1 MLEFISFI
9 TRETYWDPH
18 SRIIRAILKCYGIN
32 VGKNFLI
39 KGVPKLK
46 IRGKAENII
55 VGDNVSILGNIDIR
69 NRENGRLIIEN
80 DVTIEQDCRFVAA
93 RDGDIIIG
101 KNSVIGAFAVFNG
114 GANIKIGN
122 KCIFAVRT
130 TINANDHLMARKLS
144 IRDQGFV
151 HAPVIIGDDCW
162 FGTNVSIHKGVNIRT
177 GSIIGA
183 NAVVTKDTDPYS
195 INVGIPAKKI
205 GERK

>member
-1 MLEFISFI
+1 MLEFLSFI
-9 TRETYWDPH
+9 TKEKYWTPH
-18 SRIIRAILKCYGIN
+18 SRIMRAILKCYGIKT
-32 VGKNFLI
+32 GKNFYI
-39 KGVPKLK
+39 KGIPKLK

-55 VGDNVSILGNIDIR
+55 IGDNVSILGNIDIR
-69 NRENGRLIIEN
+69 NRENGKLIIEN
-80 DVTIEQDCRFVAA
+80 DVTIEQDCRFVTA
-93 RDGDIIIG
+93 RDGVIIIG

-114 GANIKIGN
+114 GADIKIGH

-130 TINANDHLMARKLS
+130 SINANDHLMSRKLS

-151 HAPVIIGDDCW
+151 HAPVIIEDDCW
-162 FGTNVSIHKGVNIRT
+162 FGTNVSVHKGVNIKK

-205 GERK
+205 GERN

>member
-9 TRETYWDPH
+9 TNEKFWTPH
-18 SRIIRAILKCYGIN
+18 SRIIRAILKHYGIRT
-32 VGKNFLI
+32 GKNFLI
-39 KGVPKLK
+39 KGIPKLK

-55 VGDNVSILGNIDIR
+55 IGNNVSILGNIDIR
-69 NRENGRLIIEN
+69 NRENGKLIIEN

-93 RDGDIIIG
+93 KDGAIIIG

-114 GANIKIGN
+114 GADIKIGN
-122 KCIFAVRT
+122 KCVFAVRAS
-130 TINANDHLMARKLS
+130 INANDHLMARNLP

-151 HAPVIIGDDCW
+151 HAPVIIEEDCW
-162 FGTNVSIHKGVNIRT
+162 FGTNVSIHKGVKIQK

-183 NAVVTKDTDPYS
+183 NAVVTKDTHPYS

-205 GERK
+205 GERT

>member
-1 MLEFISFI
+1 MLEFLSFI
-9 TRETYWDPH
+9 TKEKYWTPH
-18 SRIIRAILKCYGIN
+18 SRIIRAILKCYGIKT
-32 VGKNFLI
+32 GKNFYI
-39 KGVPKLK
+39 KGIPKLK

-55 VGDNVSILGNIDIR
+55 IGDNVSILGNIDIR
-69 NRENGRLIIEN
+69 NRENGKLIIEN
-80 DVTIEQDCRFVAA
+80 DVTIEQDCRFVTA
-93 RDGDIIIG
+93 RDGVIIIG

-114 GANIKIGN
+114 GADIKIGH

-130 TINANDHLMARKLS
+130 SINANDHLMSRKLS

-151 HAPVIIGDDCW
+151 HAPVIIEDDCW
-162 FGTNVSIHKGVNIRT
+162 FGTNVSVHKGVNIKK

-205 GERK
+205 GERN